1 MTGHSVFYFFFIFL
15 ARLWKFS
22 ELKPKKAEGKP
33 LSEGKKE
40 AKVMFCQKKK
50 KGAEGGKREDPNG
63 PWRGIFLDRK

>member
-1 MTGHSVFYFFFIFL
+1 MTGHSVFYFFFFIFL

-50 KGAEGGKREDPNG
+50 KG
-63 PWRGIFLDRK
+63 